1 MTRHLRLLFVAM
13 LTIACSL
20 VGKAAEGDT
29 YKLVTDASEL
39 KSGDIVVIA
48 SKDKAVAMG
57 APNDKK
63 EKYQPVTGIKITDNV
78 LAYKEGFTELLLEGE
93 AGKWYFKYENGYIYA
108 NSTTST
114 VLSFDTNKKKS
125 ANISISN
132 GNASIGFDIFAN
144 SKYLSYSTKTS
155 NFGYYNSNKSSFGD
169 HGVSVQIYKKQRRDN
184 GLSIS
189 TNSVTTTT
197 ADLDGTFHSYV
208 TLSNPNNLS
217 PITYKSS
224 NTGVAE
230 VNEQGEVKVNK
241 SGETTITVSYAGND
255 TYTQAELSYTLTI
268 NKLENELAISATS
281 ATTTTTDLD
290 GAFHS
295 YVTLANPNNLSPITY
310 KSSNTGVA
318 EVNEQGEVKVNKSGE
333 TTITVSYAGNDTYT
347 QAELSYTLTIN
358 KLANGIAIDKTSV
371 EDDLNGYNGE
381 AKKYVSLTNPNN
393 LPITYTSSNPYVAT
407 VDESGNVKLVSWGKT
422 TITVS
427 YTGSEV
433 YESATT
439 SYELNV
445 INSETSYDEKFIVF
459 AAGTDKGS
467 NSTILGGG
475 DKLSKENVTIQ
486 STWAGFKNNP
496 YNLYAGS
503 TTTISTT
510 KGRIVRI
517 EMLGCGHLDIVNS
530 DKGTFDKGKSDAVWT
545 GSEKSVNFQTNSGT
559 TTPTVSTFRIY
570 VEYPNV
576 KTFEYNENE
585 ANNIEAWENSDIT
598 LNRTIVADKWNTLCV
613 PFAISEEEIK
623 ANFGEGTL
631 VEKLD
636 AVNGNTVNFADAT
649 SIEAGV
655 PYLIKPTVAGT
666 TYTFNGKEVSADAP
680 KVEGNA
686 DVTFQGIY
694 SPTDITN
701 NGTVK
706 AAGVTKDGKVLFV
719 NAGSQTNAFRCFFTL
734 NDNATISP
742 AMLKISI
749 KGVETAINS
758 IVMDNSNATDNAIYN
773 LQGQRVNGNSLTK
786 GIYIKN
792 GKKFAVK

>member
-1 MTRHLRLLFVAM
+1 M

-20 VGKAAEGDT
+20 IGKAAEGDT

-48 SKDKAVAMG
+48 SGTNAMG
-57 APNDKK
+57 AVNTEGTKID
-63 EKYQPVTGIKITDNV
+63 PVQVTITDGILKYTKGLGETILESNGNNWYLKFNGQYILYESRYNENV
-78 LAYKEGFTELLLEGE
+78 MMQ
-93 AGKWYFKYENGYIYA
+93 
-108 NSTTST
+108 TST
-114 VLSFDTNKKKS
+114 DKYCLF
-125 ANISISN
+125 SITMDQD
-132 GNASIGFDIFAN
+132 GNASIKN
-144 SKYLSYSTKTS
+144 NERPWKKNLSFS
-155 NFGYYNSNKSSFGD
+155 NGSSFGYYNNNST
-169 HGVSVQIYKKQRRDN
+169 VQIYKKQRRDN
-184 GLSIS
+184 KLSLS
-189 TNSVTTTT
+189 ATSATTTT
-197 ADLDGTFHSYV
+197 ADLDGTFR
-208 TLSNPNNLS
+208 
-217 PITYKSS
+217 
-224 NTGVAE
+224 
-230 VNEQGEVKVNK
+230 
-241 SGETTITVSYAGND
+241 
-255 TYTQAELSYTLTI
+255 
-268 NKLENELAISATS
+268 
-281 ATTTTTDLD
+281 
-290 GAFHS
+290 S

-333 TTITVSYAGNDTYT
+333 TTITVSYTGNDTYT

-371 EDDLNGYNGE
+371 EDDLNGYKGE
-381 AKKYVSLTNPNN
+381 AKQYVSLTNPNN

-445 INSETSYDEKFIVF
+445 INSESNYDRKLIEFV
-459 AAGTDKGS
+459 AGTDKGKE
-467 NSTILGGG
+467 GGLPTLFTKAESLTK
-475 DKLSKENVTIQ
+475 DVVNLHATTTTLAS
-486 STWAGFKNNP
+486 NP
-496 YNLYAGS
+496 YHFAGGS
-503 TTTISTT
+503 TSKISVT
-510 KGRIVRI
+510 KGNIVKI
-517 EMLGCGHLDIVNS
+517 EFYGSNLTRLNCTS
-530 DKGTFDKGKSDAVWT
+530 EGTFDKQSNIACWL
-545 GSEKSVNFQTNSGT
+545 GSAKEVSFNNTQTQINYADVT
-559 TTPTVSTFRIY
+559 NIRVY

-576 KTFEYNENE
+576 KTFEYNEKE
-585 ANNIEAWENSDIT
+585 ANNIEAWEISDIT
-598 LNRTIVADKWNTLCV
+598 LNRTLVANKWNTLCV

-631 VEKLD
+631 VEKFE
-636 AVNGNTVNFADAT
+636 AVNGNAVNFADAT

-655 PYLIKPTVAGT
+655 PYLIKPTVTGT

-680 KVEGNA
+680 KAEGNA

-706 AAGVTKDGKVLFV
+706 AAGVTEDGKVLFV
-719 NAGSQTNAFRCFFTL
+719 NAGSQTNAFRCFFTIS
-734 NDNATISP
+734 DNATITP

-758 IVMDNSNATDNAIYN
+758 IVMDNSNTTDNAVYN
-773 LQGQRVNGNSLTK
+773 LQGQRVNGNSLAK

>member
-1 MTRHLRLLFVAM
+1 MQKESFWSAKGVLLQAKRSTFEKRRFLHGKFRDNKIKKSTNKIMTKHLRLLFVAM

-197 ADLDGTFHSYV
+197 ADLDGNFR
-208 TLSNPNNLS
+208 
-217 PITYKSS
+217 
-224 NTGVAE
+224 
-230 VNEQGEVKVNK
+230 
-241 SGETTITVSYAGND
+241 
-255 TYTQAELSYTLTI
+255 
-268 NKLENELAISATS
+268 
-281 ATTTTTDLD
+281 
-290 GAFHS
+290 S

-318 EVNEQGEVKVNKSGE
+318 EVNEQGEVKINKSGE
-333 TTITVSYAGNDTYT
+333 TTITVSYAGTDTYT

-381 AKKYVSLTNPNN
+381 TKKYVNLTNPNN

-407 VDESGNVKLVSWGKT
+407 VDENGNVKLVSWGKT

-496 YNLYAGS
+496 YDLYAGS

-598 LNRTIVADKWNTLCV
+598 LNRTLVADKWNTLCV

-623 ANFGEGTL
+623 ANFGEGTR

-666 TYTFNGKEVSADAP
+666 TYTFNGKDVIADAP
-680 KVEGNA
+680 KTEGNA

-701 NGTVK
+701 DGTVK
-706 AAGVTKDGKVLFV
+706 AAGVTEDGKVLFV
-719 NAGSQTNAFRCFFTL
+719 NTGSKTKAFRCFFTL

-758 IVMDNSNATDNAIYN
+758 IVMGNNNAADNAIYN
-773 LQGQRVNGNSLTK
+773 LQGQRVNGNSLTN

>member
-1 MTRHLRLLFVAM
+1 MFVAM

-48 SKDKAVAMG
+48 SGTNAMG
-57 APNDKK
+57 AVNTEGTKID
-63 EKYQPVTGIKITDNV
+63 PVQVTITDGILKYTEGLGETILESNGSNWYLKFNGQYILYESRYNENV
-78 LAYKEGFTELLLEGE
+78 MMQ
-93 AGKWYFKYENGYIYA
+93 
-108 NSTTST
+108 TST
-114 VLSFDTNKKKS
+114 DKYCLF
-125 ANISISN
+125 SITMDQD
-132 GNASIGFDIFAN
+132 GNASIKN
-144 SKYLSYSTKTS
+144 NERPWKKNLSFS
-155 NFGYYNSNKSSFGD
+155 NGSSFGYYNNNST
-169 HGVSVQIYKKQRRDN
+169 VQIYKKQRRDN
-184 GLSIS
+184 KLSLS
-189 TNSVTTTT
+189 ATSATTTT
-197 ADLDGTFHSYV
+197 ADLDGTFR
-208 TLSNPNNLS
+208 
-217 PITYKSS
+217 
-224 NTGVAE
+224 
-230 VNEQGEVKVNK
+230 
-241 SGETTITVSYAGND
+241 
-255 TYTQAELSYTLTI
+255 
-268 NKLENELAISATS
+268 
-281 ATTTTTDLD
+281 
-290 GAFHS
+290 S

-358 KLANGIAIDKTSV
+358 KLENGITIDKTYV
-371 EDDLNGYNGE
+371 AADLNGYKGE
-381 AKKYVSLTNPNN
+381 AKQYVSLTNPNN

-445 INSETSYDEKFIVF
+445 INSESNYDRKLIEFV
-459 AAGTDKGS
+459 AGTDKGKE
-467 NSTILGGG
+467 GGLPTLFTKAESLTK
-475 DKLSKENVTIQ
+475 DVVNLHATTTTLAS
-486 STWAGFKNNP
+486 NP
-496 YNLYAGS
+496 YHFAGGS
-503 TTTISTT
+503 TSKISVT
-510 KGRIVRI
+510 KGNIVKI
-517 EMLGCGHLDIVNS
+517 EFYGSNLTRLNCTS
-530 DKGTFDKGKSDAVWT
+530 EGTFDKQSNIACWL
-545 GSEKSVNFQTNSGT
+545 GSAKEVSFNNTQTQINYADVT
-559 TTPTVSTFRIY
+559 NIRVY

-576 KTFEYNENE
+576 KTFVYNENE
-585 ANNIEAWENSDIT
+585 ANNIEAWEISDIT
-598 LNRTIVADKWNTLCV
+598 LNRTLVANKWNTLCV

-623 ANFGEGTL
+623 ANFGKGTL
-631 VEKLD
+631 VEKFD
-636 AVNGNTVNFADAT
+636 AVNGNTVNFANAT

-666 TYTFNGKEVSADAP
+666 TYTFNGKEVSADTP

-686 DVTFQGIY
+686 DVTFKGIY

-706 AAGVTKDGKVLFV
+706 AAGVTEGGKVLFV
-719 NAGSQTNAFRCFFTL
+719 NAGSQTKAFRCFFTIS
-734 NDNATISP
+734 DNASITP

-758 IVMDNSNATDNAIYN
+758 IVMDNSNATDNAVYN

>member
-48 SKDKAVAMG
+48 SGTNAMG
-57 APNDKK
+57 AVNS
-63 EKYQPVTGIKITDNV
+63 EGTKITAVTVKINDNILEWANGV
-78 LAYKEGFTELLLEGE
+78 EETTLEGSNNKWNIKHT
-93 AGKWYFKYENGYIYA
+93 GKYLTYKKW
-108 NSTTST
+108 NSESILMYDAPDKDCLFT
-114 VLSFDTNKKKS
+114 
-125 ANISISN
+125 ISINN
-132 GNASIGFDIFAN
+132 GNATIKNNTKNVNKTHF
-144 SKYLSYSTKTS
+144 SYNGS
-155 NFGYYNSNKSSFGD
+155 FGYYSDGT
-169 HGVSVQIYKKQRRDN
+169 VQIYKKQRRDN
-184 GLSIS
+184 KLS
-189 TNSVTTTT
+189 
-197 ADLDGTFHSYV
+197 L
-208 TLSNPNNLS
+208 
-217 PITYKSS
+217 
-224 NTGVAE
+224 
-230 VNEQGEVKVNK
+230 
-241 SGETTITVSYAGND
+241 
-255 TYTQAELSYTLTI
+255 
-268 NKLENELAISATS
+268 SATS
-281 ATTTTTDLD
+281 ATTTTVDLD

-333 TTITVSYAGNDTYT
+333 TTITISYAGNDTYT

-381 AKKYVSLTNPNN
+381 AKQYVSLTNPNN

-407 VDESGNVKLVSWGKT
+407 VDENGNVKLVSWGKT

-496 YNLYAGS
+496 YDLYAGS

-576 KTFEYNENE
+576 KTFEYNENK

-598 LNRTIVADKWNTLCV
+598 LNRTLVADKWNTLCV

-623 ANFGEGTL
+623 ANFGEGTR

-666 TYTFNGKEVSADAP
+666 TYTFNGKDVIADAP
-680 KVEGNA
+680 KTEGNA

-701 NGTVK
+701 DGTVK
-706 AAGVTKDGKVLFV
+706 AAGVTEDGKVLFV
-719 NAGSQTNAFRCFFTL
+719 NADSQTKAFRCFFTIS
-734 NDNATISP
+734 DNASITP
-742 AMLKISI
+742 AMLKVSI

-758 IVMDNSNATDNAIYN
+758 IVMGNNNAADNAIYN

>member
-1 MTRHLRLLFVAM
+1 MTRHLRLMFVAM

-39 KSGDIVVIA
+39 KSGDVVVIA
-48 SKDKAVAMG
+48 SGTNAMG
-57 APNDKK
+57 AVNGDGTKID
-63 EKYQPVTGIKITDNV
+63 PVQVTITDGI
-78 LAYKEGFTELLLEGE
+78 LKYTKGLGETILE
-93 AGKWYFKYENGYIYA
+93 
-108 NSTTST
+108 
-114 VLSFDTNKKKS
+114 
-125 ANISISN
+125 SN
-132 GNASIGFDIFAN
+132 GNNWYLKFNGQYISYESRYKENVQMQASTD
-144 SKYLSYSTKTS
+144 KYCLFSISIIQDGNATVKNNERPRKKNLSFS
-155 NFGYYNSNKSSFGD
+155 NGSSFGYYDNNST
-169 HGVSVQIYKKQRRDN
+169 VQIYKKQRRAN
-184 GLSIS
+184 ELSLS
-189 TNSVTTTT
+189 ATSATTTT
-197 ADLDGTFHSYV
+197 ANLDGIFRSYV
-208 TLSNPNNLS
+208 TLANPNNLS

-224 NTGVAE
+224 NTDVAE

-241 SGETTITVSYAGND
+241 SGETTITVSYAGTD
-255 TYTQAELSYTLTI
+255 KYTQAELSYTLTI
-268 NKLENELAISATS
+268 NKL
-281 ATTTTTDLD
+281 
-290 GAFHS
+290 
-295 YVTLANPNNLSPITY
+295 
-310 KSSNTGVA
+310 K
-318 EVNEQGEVKVNKSGE
+318 
-333 TTITVSYAGNDTYT
+333 
-347 QAELSYTLTIN
+347 
-358 KLANGIAIDKTSV
+358 NGIAIDKTSV
-371 EDDLNGYNGE
+371 EDDLNGYKGE
-381 AKKYVSLTNPNN
+381 AKQYVSLTNPNN

-427 YTGSEV
+427 YPGSEV

-445 INSETSYDEKFIVF
+445 INSEPNYDRKLIEFV
-459 AAGTDKGS
+459 AGTDKGKE
-467 NSTILGGG
+467 GGLPTVFTKAESLTK
-475 DKLSKENVTIQ
+475 DVVNLHAT
-486 STWAGFKNNP
+486 TTTLATNP
-496 YNLYAGS
+496 YHFAGGS
-503 TTTISTT
+503 TSKISVT
-510 KGRIVRI
+510 KGNIVKI
-517 EMLGCGHLDIVNS
+517 EFYGSNLTRLNCTS
-530 DKGTFDKGKSDAVWT
+530 EGTFDKQSNIACWL
-545 GSEKSVNFQTNSGT
+545 GSAKEVSFNNTQTQINYADVT
-559 TTPTVSTFRIY
+559 NIRVY

-585 ANNIEAWENSDIT
+585 ANNIEAWEISDIT
-598 LNRTIVADKWNTLCV
+598 LNRTLVANKWNTLCV

-649 SIEAGV
+649 SIEPGV

-680 KVEGNA
+680 KTEGNA

-706 AAGVTKDGKVLFV
+706 AAGVTEDGKVLFV
-719 NAGSQTNAFRCFFTL
+719 NAGSKTKAFRCFFTIS
-734 NDNATISP
+734 DNASITP
-742 AMLKISI
+742 AMLKVSI

>member
-1 MTRHLRLLFVAM
+1 MTKHLRFLFVAM

-48 SKDKAVAMG
+48 SGTNAMG
-57 APNDKK
+57 AVNGYGTKID
-63 EKYQPVTGIKITDNV
+63 PVQVTITDGI
-78 LAYKEGFTELLLEGE
+78 LKYTKGLGETILE
-93 AGKWYFKYENGYIYA
+93 
-108 NSTTST
+108 
-114 VLSFDTNKKKS
+114 
-125 ANISISN
+125 SN
-132 GNASIGFDIFAN
+132 GNNWYLKFNGQYISYESRFNENVQMQASTD
-144 SKYLSYSTKTS
+144 KYCLFSISIIQDGNATVKNNERPRKKNLSFS
-155 NFGYYNSNKSSFGD
+155 NGKSFGYYNNDGT
-169 HGVSVQIYKKQRRDN
+169 VQIYKKQRRDN
-184 GLSIS
+184 ELSLS
-189 TNSVTTTT
+189 ATSATTTT
-197 ADLDGTFHSYV
+197 ADLDGAY
-208 TLSNPNNLS
+208 
-217 PITYKSS
+217 
-224 NTGVAE
+224 
-230 VNEQGEVKVNK
+230 
-241 SGETTITVSYAGND
+241 
-255 TYTQAELSYTLTI
+255 
-268 NKLENELAISATS
+268 
-281 ATTTTTDLD
+281 
-290 GAFHS
+290 HS

-333 TTITVSYAGNDTYT
+333 TTITVSYAGTDTYT

-358 KLANGIAIDKTSV
+358 KLENGITIDKTFV
-371 EDDLNGYNGE
+371 EDDLNGYKGE
-381 AKKYVSLTNPNN
+381 AKQYVSLTNPNN

-427 YTGSEV
+427 YPGSEV

-445 INSETSYDEKFIVF
+445 INSNEDYEERYVEFVS
-459 AAGTDKGS
+459 GTDKG
-467 NSTILGGG
+467 TTGTTAGGFVS
-475 DKLSKENVTIQ
+475 DEISKDGVKVHC
-486 STWAGFKNNP
+486 SRASFANNP
-496 YNLYAGS
+496 YRFNGS
-503 TTTISTT
+503 STSTISVE
-510 KGRIVRI
+510 KGNIVRI
-517 EMLGCGHLDIVNS
+517 EIVGDGLTKLEKN
-530 DKGTFDKGKSDAVWT
+530 GEGEYNITNNNIVWT
-545 GSEKSVNFQTNSGT
+545 GSAKSVSFKNNKDMANYAAATNIR
-559 TTPTVSTFRIY
+559 VY

-585 ANNIEAWENSDIT
+585 ANNIEAWEISDIT
-598 LNRTIVADKWNTLCV
+598 LNRTLVANKWNTLCV

-649 SIEAGV
+649 SIEPGV

-666 TYTFNGKEVSADAP
+666 TYTFNGKDVIADAP
-680 KVEGNA
+680 KAEGNA

-706 AAGVTKDGKVLFV
+706 AAGVTEDGKVLFV
-719 NAGSQTNAFRCFFTL
+719 NPGSKTKAFRCFFTIS
-734 NDNATISP
+734 DNASITP
-742 AMLKISI
+742 AMLKVSI

>member
-1 MTRHLRLLFVAM
+1 MFVAM
-13 LTIACSL
+13 LSIACSL
-20 VGKAAEGDT
+20 IGKAAEDAT

-39 KSGDIVVIA
+39 KNGDVVVIA
-48 SKDKAVAMG
+48 SGTNAMG
-57 APNDKK
+57 AVNGDGTKID
-63 EKYQPVTGIKITDNV
+63 PVHVTITDGILKYTKGLGETILESNGNNWYLKFNGQYILYESRYNENV
-78 LAYKEGFTELLLEGE
+78 MMQ
-93 AGKWYFKYENGYIYA
+93 
-108 NSTTST
+108 TST
-114 VLSFDTNKKKS
+114 DKYCLF
-125 ANISISN
+125 SITMDQD
-132 GNASIGFDIFAN
+132 GNASIKN
-144 SKYLSYSTKTS
+144 NERPWKKNLSFS
-155 NFGYYNSNKSSFGD
+155 NGSSFGYYNNNST
-169 HGVSVQIYKKQRRDN
+169 VQIYKKQRRDN
-184 GLSIS
+184 KLSLS
-189 TNSVTTTT
+189 ATSATTTT
-197 ADLDGTFHSYV
+197 ADLDGTFR
-208 TLSNPNNLS
+208 
-217 PITYKSS
+217 
-224 NTGVAE
+224 
-230 VNEQGEVKVNK
+230 
-241 SGETTITVSYAGND
+241 
-255 TYTQAELSYTLTI
+255 
-268 NKLENELAISATS
+268 
-281 ATTTTTDLD
+281 
-290 GAFHS
+290 S

-333 TTITVSYAGNDTYT
+333 TTITVSYTGNDTYT

-371 EDDLNGYNGE
+371 EDDLNGYKGE
-381 AKKYVSLTNPNN
+381 AKQYVSLTNPNN

-445 INSETSYDEKFIVF
+445 INSESNYDRKLIEFV
-459 AAGTDKGS
+459 AGTDKGKE
-467 NSTILGGG
+467 GGLPTLFTKAESLTK
-475 DKLSKENVTIQ
+475 DVVNLHATTTTLAS
-486 STWAGFKNNP
+486 NP
-496 YNLYAGS
+496 YHFAGGS
-503 TTTISTT
+503 TSKISVT
-510 KGRIVRI
+510 KGNIVKI
-517 EMLGCGHLDIVNS
+517 EFYGSNLTRLNCTS
-530 DKGTFDKGKSDAVWT
+530 EGTFDKQSNIACWL
-545 GSEKSVNFQTNSGT
+545 GSAKEVSFNNTQTQINYADVT
-559 TTPTVSTFRIY
+559 NIRVY

-576 KTFEYNENE
+576 KTFEYNEKE
-585 ANNIEAWENSDIT
+585 ANNIEAWEISDIT
-598 LNRTIVADKWNTLCV
+598 LNRTLVANKWNTLCV

-631 VEKLD
+631 VEKFE
-636 AVNGNTVNFADAT
+636 AVNGNAVNFADAT

-655 PYLIKPTVAGT
+655 PYLIKPTVTGT

-680 KVEGNA
+680 KAEGNA

-706 AAGVTKDGKVLFV
+706 AAGVTEDGKVLFV
-719 NAGSQTNAFRCFFTL
+719 NPDSKTKAFRCFFTIS
-734 NDNATISP
+734 DNASITP

>member
-1 MTRHLRLLFVAM
+1 MTRHLRFLFVAL
-13 LTIACSL
+13 LTLACSL

-39 KSGDIVVIA
+39 KNGDVVVIA
-48 SKDKAVAMG
+48 SGTNAMG
-57 APNDKK
+57 AVNGDGTKID
-63 EKYQPVTGIKITDNV
+63 PVQVTITDGI
-78 LAYKEGFTELLLEGE
+78 LKYTKGLGETILE
-93 AGKWYFKYENGYIYA
+93 
-108 NSTTST
+108 
-114 VLSFDTNKKKS
+114 
-125 ANISISN
+125 SN
-132 GNASIGFDIFAN
+132 GNNWYLKFNGQYISYESRYKENVQMQASTD
-144 SKYLSYSTKTS
+144 KYCLFSISIIQDGNATVKNNERPRKKNLSFS
-155 NFGYYNSNKSSFGD
+155 NGSSFGYYDNNST
-169 HGVSVQIYKKQRRDN
+169 VQIYKKQRRAN
-184 GLSIS
+184 ELSLS
-189 TNSVTTTT
+189 ATSATTTT
-197 ADLDGTFHSYV
+197 ANLDGIFRSYV
-208 TLSNPNNLS
+208 TLANPNNLS

-224 NTGVAE
+224 NTDVAE

-241 SGETTITVSYAGND
+241 SGETTITVSYAGTD
-255 TYTQAELSYTLTI
+255 KYTQAELSYTLTI
-268 NKLENELAISATS
+268 NKL
-281 ATTTTTDLD
+281 
-290 GAFHS
+290 
-295 YVTLANPNNLSPITY
+295 
-310 KSSNTGVA
+310 K
-318 EVNEQGEVKVNKSGE
+318 
-333 TTITVSYAGNDTYT
+333 
-347 QAELSYTLTIN
+347 
-358 KLANGIAIDKTSV
+358 NGIAIDKTSV

-381 AKKYVSLTNPNN
+381 AKQYVSLTNPNN

-445 INSETSYDEKFIVF
+445 INSEPNYDRKLIEFV
-459 AAGTDKGS
+459 AGTDKGKE
-467 NSTILGGG
+467 GGLPTLFTKAESITK
-475 DKLSKENVTIQ
+475 DVV
-486 STWAGFKNNP
+486 
-496 YNLYAGS
+496 NLYATTTTLASNPYHFAGGS
-503 TTTISTT
+503 TSKISVT
-510 KGRIVRI
+510 KGNIVKI
-517 EMLGCGHLDIVNS
+517 EFYGSNLTRLNCTS
-530 DKGTFDKGKSDAVWT
+530 EGTFDKQSNIACWL
-545 GSEKSVNFQTNSGT
+545 GSAKEVSFNNTQTQINYADVT
-559 TTPTVSTFRIY
+559 NIRVY

-576 KTFEYNENE
+576 KTFEYNENK
-585 ANNIEAWENSDIT
+585 ANNIEAWEISDIT
-598 LNRTIVADKWNTLCV
+598 LNRTLVANKWNTLCV

-649 SIEAGV
+649 SIEPGV

-666 TYTFNGKEVSADAP
+666 TYTFNGKDVIADAP
-680 KVEGNA
+680 KAEGNA

-706 AAGVTKDGKVLFV
+706 AAGVTQDGKVLFV
-719 NAGSQTNAFRCFFTL
+719 NAGSQTKAFRCFFTIS
-734 NDNATISP
+734 DNASITP
-742 AMLKISI
+742 AMLKVSI

>member
-1 MTRHLRLLFVAM
+1 MTKHLRLMFVAL

-48 SKDKAVAMG
+48 SGTNAMG
-57 APNDKK
+57 AVNIDG
-63 EKYQPVTGIKITDNV
+63 TKITAVTVNIKDNILEWANGV
-78 LAYKEGFTELLLEGE
+78 EETTLEGSSNKWNIKYT
-93 AGKWYFKYENGYIYA
+93 GKYLTYKRW
-108 NSTTST
+108 NSESILMHDAPDKDCLFT
-114 VLSFDTNKKKS
+114 
-125 ANISISN
+125 ISINN
-132 GNASIGFDIFAN
+132 GNATIKNNTKNVNKTHF
-144 SKYLSYSTKTS
+144 SYNGS
-155 NFGYYNSNKSSFGD
+155 FGYYSNGT
-169 HGVSVQIYKKQRRDN
+169 VQIYKKQRRDN
-184 GLSIS
+184 KLS
-189 TNSVTTTT
+189 
-197 ADLDGTFHSYV
+197 L
-208 TLSNPNNLS
+208 
-217 PITYKSS
+217 
-224 NTGVAE
+224 
-230 VNEQGEVKVNK
+230 
-241 SGETTITVSYAGND
+241 
-255 TYTQAELSYTLTI
+255 
-268 NKLENELAISATS
+268 SATS
-281 ATTTTTDLD
+281 ATTTTADMD
-290 GAFHS
+290 GTFRS

-318 EVNEQGEVKVNKSGE
+318 EVNEQGKVKVNKSGE

-358 KLANGIAIDKTSV
+358 KLANGITIDKNLA

-496 YNLYAGS
+496 YELYAGS

-559 TTPTVSTFRIY
+559 TTPTVSTFRVY

-576 KTFEYNENE
+576 KTFVYNENE
-585 ANNIEAWENSDIT
+585 TNNIEAWENSDIT
-598 LNRTIVADKWNTLCV
+598 LNRTLVADKWNTLCV

-655 PYLIKPTVAGT
+655 PYLIKPIVAGT
-666 TYTFNGKEVSADAP
+666 TYTFNGKDIIADAP
-680 KVEGNA
+680 KTEGNA

-701 NGTVK
+701 GGTVK
-706 AAGVTKDGKVLFV
+706 AAGVTEDGKVLFV
-719 NAGSQTNAFRCFFTL
+719 NADSKTKAFRCFFTL

-758 IVMDNSNATDNAIYN
+758 IVMGNNNAADNAIYN

>member
-1 MTRHLRLLFVAM
+1 MTKHLRLMFVAM

-20 VGKAAEGDT
+20 IGKAAEDAT

-39 KSGDIVVIA
+39 KNGDVVVIA
-48 SKDKAVAMG
+48 SGTNAMG
-57 APNDKK
+57 AVNGDGTKID
-63 EKYQPVTGIKITDNV
+63 PVHVTITDGI
-78 LAYKEGFTELLLEGE
+78 LKYTKGLGETILE
-93 AGKWYFKYENGYIYA
+93 
-108 NSTTST
+108 
-114 VLSFDTNKKKS
+114 
-125 ANISISN
+125 SN
-132 GNASIGFDIFAN
+132 GNNWYLKFNGKYIAYEKDLSANVSMLNTANNKCLFKISINNGDATISN
-144 SKYLSYSTKTS
+144 NTKS
-155 NFGYYNSNKSSFGD
+155 LIKNHFSFNGSFGYYLSGT
-169 HGVSVQIYKKQRRDN
+169 VQIYKKQRRDN

-189 TNSVTTTT
+189 TKSVTTTT
-197 ADLDGTFHSYV
+197 ADLDGNFRSYV
-208 TLSNPNNLS
+208 TLTNPNNLS

-241 SGETTITVSYAGND
+241 SGETTITVSYAGN
-255 TYTQAELSYTLTI
+255 
-268 NKLENELAISATS
+268 N
-281 ATTTTTDLD
+281 
-290 GAFHS
+290 
-295 YVTLANPNNLSPITY
+295 
-310 KSSNTGVA
+310 
-318 EVNEQGEVKVNKSGE
+318 
-333 TTITVSYAGNDTYT
+333 TYT

-358 KLANGIAIDKTSV
+358 KLANGITIDKTSV
-371 EDDLNGYNGE
+371 EDDLNGYKGE
-381 AKKYVSLTNPNN
+381 AKQYVSLTNPNN

-459 AAGTDKGS
+459 AADTDKGS
-467 NSTILGGG
+467 NSTILGRG

-486 STWAGFKNNP
+486 STWAGFKKNP
-496 YNLYAGS
+496 YELYAGS

-510 KGRIVRI
+510 KGKIVRI

-559 TTPTVSTFRIY
+559 TTPTVSTFRVY

-576 KTFEYNENE
+576 KTFEYNESE

-598 LNRTIVADKWNTLCV
+598 LNRTLVADKWNTLCV

-666 TYTFNGKEVSADAP
+666 TYTFNGKDVIADAP
-680 KVEGNA
+680 KTEGNA

-701 NGTVK
+701 GGTVK
-706 AAGVTKDGKVLFV
+706 AAGVTEDGKVLFV
-719 NAGSQTNAFRCFFTL
+719 NADSQTKAFRCFFTL

-758 IVMDNSNATDNAIYN
+758 IVMGNNNAADNAIYN

>member
-48 SKDKAVAMG
+48 SGTNAMG
-57 APNDKK
+57 AVNTAGTKID
-63 EKYQPVTGIKITDNV
+63 PVQVTITDGI
-78 LAYKEGFTELLLEGE
+78 LKYTKGLGETILE
-93 AGKWYFKYENGYIYA
+93 
-108 NSTTST
+108 
-114 VLSFDTNKKKS
+114 
-125 ANISISN
+125 SN
-132 GNASIGFDIFAN
+132 GNNWYLKFNGQYISYESRFNENVQMEASTN
-144 SKYLSYSTKTS
+144 KYCLFSISIVQDGNATVKNNERPRKKNLSFS
-155 NFGYYNSNKSSFGD
+155 NGSSFGYYDNNST
-169 HGVSVQIYKKQRRDN
+169 VQIYKKQRRN
-184 GLSIS
+184 NELSLS
-189 TNSVTTTT
+189 ATSVTTTT
-197 ADLDGTFHSYV
+197 ADLDGTFRSYV
-208 TLSNPNNLS
+208 TLTNPNNLS

-230 VNEQGEVKVNK
+230 VNEQGKVKINK
-241 SGETTITVSYAGND
+241 SGETTITVSYAGTD
-255 TYTQAELSYTLTI
+255 KYTQAELAYTLTI
-268 NKLENELAISATS
+268 NKLE
-281 ATTTTTDLD
+281 
-290 GAFHS
+290 
-295 YVTLANPNNLSPITY
+295 
-310 KSSNTGVA
+310 
-318 EVNEQGEVKVNKSGE
+318 
-333 TTITVSYAGNDTYT
+333 
-347 QAELSYTLTIN
+347 
-358 KLANGIAIDKTSV
+358 NGIAIDKTSV
-371 EDDLNGYNGE
+371 EDDLNGYKGE
-381 AKKYVSLTNPNN
+381 AKQYVSLTNPNN

-445 INSETSYDEKFIVF
+445 INSESNYDRKLIEFV
-459 AAGTDKGS
+459 AGTDKGKE
-467 NSTILGGG
+467 GGLPTLFTKAESLTK
-475 DKLSKENVTIQ
+475 DVV
-486 STWAGFKNNP
+486 
-496 YNLYAGS
+496 NLYATTTTLASNPYHFAGGS
-503 TTTISTT
+503 TSKISVT
-510 KGRIVRI
+510 KGNIVKI
-517 EMLGCGHLDIVNS
+517 EFYGSNLTRLNCTS
-530 DKGTFDKGKSDAVWT
+530 EGTFDKQSNIACWL
-545 GSEKSVNFQTNSGT
+545 GSAKEVSFNNTQTQMNYADVT
-559 TTPTVSTFRIY
+559 NIRVY

-576 KTFEYNENE
+576 KTFEYYENE

-598 LNRTIVADKWNTLCV
+598 LHRTLVANKWNTLCV
-613 PFAISEEEIK
+613 PFAISGEEIK

-631 VEKLD
+631 VEKFD

-666 TYTFNGKEVSADAP
+666 TYTFNGKDVIADAP
-680 KVEGNA
+680 KTKGNA

-701 NGTVK
+701 NGSVK
-706 AAGVTKDGKVLFV
+706 AAGVTEDGKVLFV
-719 NAGSQTNAFRCFFTL
+719 NAGSQTKAFRCFFTIS
-734 NDNATISP
+734 DNASITP

-758 IVMDNSNATDNAIYN
+758 IVMDNSNTTDNAIYN

>member
-1 MTRHLRLLFVAM
+1 MFVAM

-39 KSGDIVVIA
+39 KNGDVVVIA
-48 SKDKAVAMG
+48 SGTNAMG
-57 APNDKK
+57 AVNGYGTKID
-63 EKYQPVTGIKITDNV
+63 PVQVTITDGILKYTEGLGETILESNGSNWYLKFNGQYILYESRYNENV
-78 LAYKEGFTELLLEGE
+78 MMQ
-93 AGKWYFKYENGYIYA
+93 
-108 NSTTST
+108 TST
-114 VLSFDTNKKKS
+114 DKYCLF
-125 ANISISN
+125 SITMDQD
-132 GNASIGFDIFAN
+132 GNASIKN
-144 SKYLSYSTKTS
+144 NERPWKKNLSFS
-155 NFGYYNSNKSSFGD
+155 NGSSFGYYNNNST
-169 HGVSVQIYKKQRRDN
+169 VQIYKKQRRDN
-184 GLSIS
+184 KLSLS
-189 TNSVTTTT
+189 ATSATTTT
-197 ADLDGTFHSYV
+197 ADLDGTFR
-208 TLSNPNNLS
+208 
-217 PITYKSS
+217 
-224 NTGVAE
+224 
-230 VNEQGEVKVNK
+230 
-241 SGETTITVSYAGND
+241 
-255 TYTQAELSYTLTI
+255 
-268 NKLENELAISATS
+268 
-281 ATTTTTDLD
+281 
-290 GAFHS
+290 S

-371 EDDLNGYNGE
+371 EDDLNGYKGE
-381 AKKYVSLTNPNN
+381 AKQYVSLTNPNN

-445 INSETSYDEKFIVF
+445 INSNEDYEEKFVEF
-459 AAGTDKGS
+459 VSSTDKGTTDMWGGASKADEISKDGIKVYCSRASFAS
-467 NSTILGGG
+467 NPYRFNGISTSTI
-475 DKLSKENVTIQ
+475 SVE
-486 STWAGFKNNP
+486 
-496 YNLYAGS
+496 
-503 TTTISTT
+503 
-510 KGRIVRI
+510 KGNIVRI
-517 EMLGCGHLDIVNS
+517 EIVGDGLTKLEKN
-530 DKGTFDKGKSDAVWT
+530 GEGEYNITNNNIVWT
-545 GSEKSVNFQTNSGT
+545 GSAKSVSFKNNKTLADYAAATNIR
-559 TTPTVSTFRIY
+559 VY

-585 ANNIEAWENSDIT
+585 ANNIEAWEISDIT
-598 LNRTIVADKWNTLCV
+598 LYRTLVANKWNTLCV

-631 VEKLD
+631 VEKFE
-636 AVNGNTVNFADAT
+636 AVNGNTVNFANAT

-680 KVEGNA
+680 KTEGNA

-694 SPTDITN
+694 SPTDITK

-706 AAGVTKDGKVLFV
+706 AAGITEDGKVLFV
-719 NAGSQTNAFRCFFTL
+719 NPDSKTNAFRCFFTIS
-734 NDNATISP
+734 DNASITP

-758 IVMDNSNATDNAIYN
+758 IVMDNSNATDNAVYN

>member
-1 MTRHLRLLFVAM
+1 M

-48 SKDKAVAMG
+48 SGTNAMG
-57 APNDKK
+57 AVNTAGTKID
-63 EKYQPVTGIKITDNV
+63 PVQVTITDGI
-78 LAYKEGFTELLLEGE
+78 LKYTKGLGETILE
-93 AGKWYFKYENGYIYA
+93 
-108 NSTTST
+108 
-114 VLSFDTNKKKS
+114 
-125 ANISISN
+125 SN
-132 GNASIGFDIFAN
+132 GNNWYLKFNGQYISYESRFNENVQMEASTN
-144 SKYLSYSTKTS
+144 KYCLFSISIVQDGNATVKNNERPRKKNLSFS
-155 NFGYYNSNKSSFGD
+155 NGSSFGYYDNNST
-169 HGVSVQIYKKQRRDN
+169 VQIYKKQRRN
-184 GLSIS
+184 NELSLS
-189 TNSVTTTT
+189 ATSVTTTT
-197 ADLDGTFHSYV
+197 ADLDGTFRSYV
-208 TLSNPNNLS
+208 TLTNPNNLS

-230 VNEQGEVKVNK
+230 VNEQGKVKINK
-241 SGETTITVSYAGND
+241 SGETTITVSYAGTD
-255 TYTQAELSYTLTI
+255 KYTQAELAYTLTI
-268 NKLENELAISATS
+268 NKLEN
-281 ATTTTTDLD
+281 
-290 GAFHS
+290 
-295 YVTLANPNNLSPITY
+295 
-310 KSSNTGVA
+310 
-318 EVNEQGEVKVNKSGE
+318 
-333 TTITVSYAGNDTYT
+333 
-347 QAELSYTLTIN
+347 
-358 KLANGIAIDKTSV
+358 GIAIDKTSV
-371 EDDLNGYNGE
+371 GDDLNGYKGE
-381 AKKYVSLTNPNN
+381 AKQYVSLTNPNN

-445 INSETSYDEKFIVF
+445 INSESNYDRKLIEFV
-459 AAGTDKGS
+459 AGTDKGKE
-467 NSTILGGG
+467 GGLPTLFTKAESLTK
-475 DKLSKENVTIQ
+475 DVV
-486 STWAGFKNNP
+486 
-496 YNLYAGS
+496 NLYATTTTLASNPYHFAGGS
-503 TTTISTT
+503 TSKISVT
-510 KGRIVRI
+510 KGNIVKI
-517 EMLGCGHLDIVNS
+517 EFYGSNLTRLNCTS
-530 DKGTFDKGKSDAVWT
+530 EGTFDKQSNIACWL
-545 GSEKSVNFQTNSGT
+545 GSAKEVSFNNTQTQMNYADVT
-559 TTPTVSTFRIY
+559 NIRVY

-576 KTFEYNENE
+576 KTFEYYENE

-598 LNRTIVADKWNTLCV
+598 LHRTLVANKWNTLCV
-613 PFAISEEEIK
+613 PFAISGEEIK

-631 VEKLD
+631 VEKFD

-666 TYTFNGKEVSADAP
+666 TYTFNGKDVIADAP
-680 KVEGNA
+680 KTKGNA

-701 NGTVK
+701 NGSVK
-706 AAGVTKDGKVLFV
+706 AAGVTEDGKVLFV
-719 NAGSQTNAFRCFFTL
+719 NAGSQTKAFRCFFTIS
-734 NDNATISP
+734 DNASITP

>member
-93 AGKWYFKYENGYIYA
+93 AGKWYFKYGNGYIYA
-108 NSTTST
+108 NSTVST
-114 VLSFDTNKKKS
+114 DLSFDTSKKKS
-125 ANISISN
+125 ANIRISN
-132 GNASIGFDIFAN
+132 GNASIGFDIVAN
-144 SKYLSYSTKTS
+144 SKYLSYSTQTS
-155 NFGYYNSNKSSFGD
+155 NFGYYNNSNVPIWGD

-184 GLSIS
+184 KLSLS
-189 TNSVTTTT
+189 ATSVTTTT
-197 ADLDGTFHSYV
+197 TDLDGAYHSYV

-241 SGETTITVSYAGND
+241 SGETTITVSYAGN
-255 TYTQAELSYTLTI
+255 
-268 NKLENELAISATS
+268 N
-281 ATTTTTDLD
+281 
-290 GAFHS
+290 
-295 YVTLANPNNLSPITY
+295 
-310 KSSNTGVA
+310 
-318 EVNEQGEVKVNKSGE
+318 
-333 TTITVSYAGNDTYT
+333 TYT

-358 KLANGIAIDKTSV
+358 KLANGITIDKTSV
-371 EDDLNGYNGE
+371 EDDLNGYKGE
-381 AKKYVSLTNPNN
+381 AKQYVSLTNPNN

-407 VDESGNVKLVSWGKT
+407 VDERGNVKLVSWGKT

-459 AAGTDKGS
+459 AADTDKGS

-496 YNLYAGS
+496 YELYAGS

-510 KGRIVRI
+510 KGKIVRI

-559 TTPTVSTFRIY
+559 TTPTVSTFRVY

-576 KTFEYNENE
+576 KTFEYKENE

-598 LNRTIVADKWNTLCV
+598 LHRTLVADKWNTLCV

-623 ANFGEGTL
+623 ANFGEGTR

-666 TYTFNGKEVSADAP
+666 TYTFNGKDVIADAP
-680 KVEGNA
+680 KTEGNA

-701 NGTVK
+701 GGTVK
-706 AAGVTKDGKVLFV
+706 AAGVTEDGKVLFV
-719 NAGSQTNAFRCFFTL
+719 NADSQTKAFRCFFTL

-758 IVMDNSNATDNAIYN
+758 IVMGNNNAADNAIYN